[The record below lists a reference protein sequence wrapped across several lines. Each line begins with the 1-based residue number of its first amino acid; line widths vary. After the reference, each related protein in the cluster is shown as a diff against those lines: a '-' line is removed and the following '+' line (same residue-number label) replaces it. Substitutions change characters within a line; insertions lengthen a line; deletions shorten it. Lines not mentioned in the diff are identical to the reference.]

1 MDKFKEMQAFVA
13 VAESGSFVNAADALE
28 TSKAAVSRYVAQ
40 LEERLGVRL
49 MNRTTR
55 RLSMTDEGYAFL
67 AHCKET
73 LALIHDAEEEIQNK
87 RNSPNGLIRINAP
100 LTFGILHL
108 APLWG
113 KFTAL
118 YPQVRLE
125 VNLSDRVVDL
135 VDEGY
140 DLAIR
145 VASLP
150 SSTLISRKLAST
162 SLVVCA
168 SPQYLK
174 GKAKPQH
181 PRDLKDHSVIS
192 YSYLATGDEWVFQ
205 SAEGDARSERS
216 EVRVKTN
223 PKIHTNNGDTCRSA
237 ALAHQGII
245 LQPSFIVGADIQK
258 GDLVALLP
266 QFKTIELGIYAV
278 YPSRKLVSPR
288 IRAMVDFLGKA
299 FERVSWQ

>member
-13 VAESGSFVNAADALE
+13 VVESGSFVKAADQLE
-28 TSKAAVSRYVAQ
+28 TSKAAVSRYIAQ

-49 MNRTTR
+49 MQRTTR
-55 RLSMTDEGYAFL
+55 RLSLTDEGHAFFT
-67 AHCKET
+67 HCKET
-73 LALIHDAEEEIQNK
+73 LTLIQDAEEEIQNK
-87 RNSPNGLIRINAP
+87 RNSPTGLIRINAP
-100 LTFGILHL
+100 LTFGVLHL

-125 VNLSDRVVDL
+125 VTLIDRVVDL
-135 VDEGY
+135 VEEGY
-140 DLAIR
+140 DLAVR

-150 SSTLISRKLAST
+150 SSTLISRQLAST

-168 SPQYLK
+168 SPNYLK
-174 GKAKPQH
+174 GKATPQH

-205 SAEGDARSERS
+205 GPEG
-216 EVRVKTN
+216 EVRVKTHS
-223 PKIHTNNGDTCRSA
+223 KIHTNNGDTCRSA

-245 LQPSFIVGADIQK
+245 LQPTFIVGHDIQR
-258 GDLVALLP
+258 GDLVELLP
-266 QFKTIELGIYAV
+266 QFKSVELGIYAV

-288 IRAMVDFLGKA
+288 IRALVDFLIKE
-299 FERVSWQ
+299 FEQVSWS

>member
-1 MDKFKEMQAFVA
+1 
-13 VAESGSFVNAADALE
+13 
-28 TSKAAVSRYVAQ
+28 
-40 LEERLGVRL
+40 VRL
-49 MNRTTR
+49 MQRTTR
-55 RLSMTDEGYAFL
+55 RLSLTDEGHAFL

-87 RNSPNGLIRINAP
+87 RNSPTGLIRINAP

-125 VNLSDRVVDL
+125 VTLADRVVDL
-135 VDEGY
+135 VEEGY
-140 DLAIR
+140 DLAVR

-150 SSTLISRKLAST
+150 SSTLISRQLAST

-168 SPQYLK
+168 SPKYLK

-181 PRDLKDHSVIS
+181 PYDLKDHSVIS

-205 SAEGDARSERS
+205 GPDG
-216 EVRVKTN
+216 EVRVKTH

-237 ALAHQGII
+237 ALAHQGVI
-245 LQPSFIVGADIQK
+245 LQPTFIVGHDIQK
-258 GDLVALLP
+258 GDLVELLP
-266 QFKTIELGIYAV
+266 QFKSVELGIYAV

-288 IRAMVDFLGKA
+288 IRALVDFLVKE
-299 FERVSWQ
+299 FEQVSWR

>member
-13 VAESGSFVNAADALE
+13 VAESGSFVRAADQLD

-49 MNRTTR
+49 MQRTTR
-55 RLSMTDEGYAFL
+55 RLSLTDEGHAFL
-67 AHCKET
+67 AHCQET

-87 RNSPNGLIRINAP
+87 RSSPTGLIRINAP
-100 LTFGILHL
+100 LTFGTLHL

-125 VNLSDRVVDL
+125 VNLVDRVVDL
-135 VDEGY
+135 VEEGY
-140 DLAIR
+140 DIAVRI
-145 VASLP
+145 ASLP
-150 SSTLISRKLAST
+150 SSALISRKLTST
-162 SLVVCA
+162 TLVVCA
-168 SPQYLK
+168 SAQYLK
-174 GKAKPQH
+174 GKTKPQH
-181 PRDLKDHSVIS
+181 PGDLKNHSVIS

-205 SAEGDARSERS
+205 GPEGEL
-216 EVRVKTN
+216 RVKIN

-245 LQPSFIVGADIQK
+245 LQPTFIVGQDIQK
-258 GDLVALLP
+258 GDLVQLLP
-266 QFKTIELGIYAV
+266 QYTSVELGIYAV

-288 IRAMVDFLGKA
+288 IRALVDFLAKE
-299 FERVSWQ
+299 FEQVSWRWGAR

>member
-1 MDKFKEMQAFVA
+1 MDKFKEMQTFVA
-13 VAESGSFVNAADALE
+13 VAESGSFVKAADHLE

-49 MNRTTR
+49 MQRTTR
-55 RLSMTDEGYAFL
+55 RLSLTDEGHAFL

-87 RNSPNGLIRINAP
+87 RNSPTGLIRINAP

-125 VNLSDRVVDL
+125 VTLADRVVDL
-135 VDEGY
+135 VEEGY
-140 DLAIR
+140 DVAVR

-150 SSTLISRKLAST
+150 SSTLISRQLAST

-168 SPQYLK
+168 SPKYLK

-181 PRDLKDHSVIS
+181 PYDLKDHSVIS

-205 SAEGDARSERS
+205 GPDG
-216 EVRVKTN
+216 EVRVKTH

-237 ALAHQGII
+237 ALAHQGVI
-245 LQPSFIVGADIQK
+245 LQPTFIVGHDIQK
-258 GDLVALLP
+258 GDLVELLP
-266 QFKTIELGIYAV
+266 QFKSVELGIYAV

-288 IRAMVDFLGKA
+288 IRALVDFLVKE
-299 FERVSWQ
+299 FEQVSWR

>member
-1 MDKFKEMQAFVA
+1 MDKFREMQAFVA
-13 VAESGSFVNAADALE
+13 VAEAGSFVNAADHLE

-49 MNRTTR
+49 LNRTTR
-55 RLSMTDEGYAFL
+55 RQSLTDEGHAFL
-67 AHCKET
+67 VHCKET
-73 LALIHDAEEEIQNK
+73 LALINDAEEEIQNK
-87 RNSPNGLIRINAP
+87 RSSPMGLIRINAP

-118 YPQVRLE
+118 YPQVQLE
-125 VNLSDRVVDL
+125 VTLSDRLVDL

-140 DLAIR
+140 DLAVR

-150 SSTLISRKLAST
+150 NSTLISRKLAST
-162 SLVVCA
+162 TLVVCA
-168 SPQYLK
+168 SSQYLK
-174 GKAKPQH
+174 GKRKPAH
-181 PRDLKDHSVIS
+181 PSDLQNHSVIS

-205 SAEGDARSERS
+205 GPEG
-216 EVRVKTN
+216 EVRVKTK

-245 LQPSFIVGADIQK
+245 LQPTFLVGQDIQK

-266 QFKTIELGIYAV
+266 EFKGIELGIYAV

-288 IRAMVDFLGKA
+288 IRALVDFLVKK
-299 FERVSWQ
+299 FEKVAWR

>member
-55 RLSMTDEGYAFL
+55 RQSLTDEGHAFL
-67 AHCKET
+67 VHCRET
-73 LALIHDAEEEIQNK
+73 LALIDDAEQEIQNK
-87 RNSPNGLIRINAP
+87 RSSPTGLIRINAP

-113 KFTAL
+113 KFMAL
-118 YPQVRLE
+118 YPQVELE
-125 VNLSDRVVDL
+125 VTLSDRIVDL

-140 DLAIR
+140 DIAVRI
-145 VASLP
+145 ASLP
-150 SSTLISRKLAST
+150 SSTLISRKLTST

-168 SPQYLK
+168 SPKYLK
-174 GKAKPQH
+174 GKAKLAH
-181 PRDLKDHSVIS
+181 PSDLKNHSVIS
-192 YSYLATGDEWVFQ
+192 YSYLATGDEWVFDGPDGQ
-205 SAEGDARSERS
+205 
-216 EVRVKTN
+216 VRVKTK
-223 PKIHTNNGDTCRSA
+223 PRIHTNNGDTCRSA
-237 ALAHQGII
+237 ALAHQGIV
-245 LQPSFIVGADIQK
+245 LQPTFLVGPDIHK

-266 QFKTIELGIYAV
+266 DFKTIELGIYAV
-278 YPSRKLVSPR
+278 YPSRKLVAPR
-288 IRAMVDFLGKA
+288 IRALVDFLVKE
-299 FERVSWQ
+299 FERVDWG

>member
-13 VAESGSFVNAADALE
+13 VAESGSFVNAADQLE

-73 LALIHDAEEEIQNK
+73 LTLIDDAEQEIQNK
-87 RNSPNGLIRINAP
+87 RSSPTGLIRINAP

-140 DLAIR
+140 DLAVR

-150 SSTLISRKLAST
+150 SSTLISRKLTST
-162 SLVVCA
+162 SLMVCA
-168 SPQYLK
+168 SPKYLK
-174 GKAKPQH
+174 GKTKPQH

-192 YSYLATGDEWVFQ
+192 YSYLATGDEWIFQ
-205 SAEGDARSERS
+205 GPDGET
-216 EVRVKTN
+216 RVKTN
-223 PKIHTNNGDTCRSA
+223 AKIHTNNGDTCRSA

-245 LQPSFIVGADIQK
+245 LQPTFIVGEDVNK

-266 QFKTIELGIYAV
+266 GYKSIELGIYAV

-288 IRAMVDFLGKA
+288 IRALIDFLGKE
-299 FERVSWQ
+299 FEHVSWQ

>member
-1 MDKFKEMQAFVA
+1 MDKFREMQAFVA
-13 VAESGSFVNAADALE
+13 VAESGSFVSAADQLE

-55 RLSMTDEGYAFL
+55 RQSLTDEGHTFL
-67 AHCKET
+67 VHCRET
-73 LALIHDAEEEIQNK
+73 LALIHDAEQEIQNK
-87 RNSPNGLIRINAP
+87 RSSPTGLIRINAP

-118 YPQVRLE
+118 YPQVQLE
-125 VNLSDRVVDL
+125 VTLSDRVVDL

-140 DLAIR
+140 DLAVRI
-145 VASLP
+145 ASLP
-150 SSTLISRKLAST
+150 NSTLISRKLATT

-174 GKAKPQH
+174 GKPKPAH
-181 PRDLKDHSVIS
+181 PSDLKNHSVIS

-205 SAEGDARSERS
+205 GPEG
-216 EVRVKTN
+216 EVRVKTK

-245 LQPSFIVGADIQK
+245 LQPTFLVGPDIQK

-266 QFKTIELGIYAV
+266 EFKTIELGIYAV

-288 IRAMVDFLGKA
+288 IRALVDFLVQE
-299 FERVSWQ
+299 FEHVDWR